1 MRKLLG
7 LLGERLRRQAGD
19 DLVRFFHW
27 GNFDKTAICAAK
39 VGQDTMRDQK
49 AAETFDVYE
58 ESCRG
63 RKRCTPH
70 RLKQAITV
78 KSRNYVRVALYLTR
92 RGSDG

>member
-49 AAETFDVYE
+49 AAETFDAFM
-58 ESCRG
+58 
-63 RKRCTPH
+63 KR
-70 RLKQAITV
+70 AAG
-78 KSRNYVRVALYLTR
+78 VARDVLHIA
-92 RGSDG
+92 